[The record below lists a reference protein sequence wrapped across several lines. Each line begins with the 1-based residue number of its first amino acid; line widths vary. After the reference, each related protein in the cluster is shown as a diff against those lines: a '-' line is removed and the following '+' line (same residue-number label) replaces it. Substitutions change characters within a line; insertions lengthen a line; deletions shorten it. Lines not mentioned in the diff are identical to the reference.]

1 MNVQLFVHVYSPRR
15 GGAGRGAR
23 AAGRVPRVRCCRTW
37 RVGRGLDPRLGSFSE
52 PAMGRDLRASECKMH
67 HYLECQNTF
76 YPISAPRRRCRPPS
90 AVRVGDDLGRAV
102 RAACPGRA
110 GSAVPRVH
118 GPSMDAPSHARLRSV
133 EHLRSAPRPAE
144 YRSHAVV
151 GHICRASPRHGHA
164 TARAWPRSSA
174 ERHTRAVGQA
184 TRLGW
189 CKSHGARL
197 NEQ

>member
-1 MNVQLFVHVYSPRR
+1 MTMNVQLFVHVYSPRR

-67 HYLECQNTF
+67 HYLDCQNTF

-151 GHICRASPRHGHA
+151 GHIYVAHRRAMATPRPARGRDHRPSGTHERWA
-164 TARAWPRSSA
+164 KRRGSAGASLTARD
-174 ERHTRAVGQA
+174 
-184 TRLGW
+184 
-189 CKSHGARL
+189 
-197 NEQ
+197 